1 MILPSFLEYS
11 AESLEQKIDKI
22 LVNYDKFQK
31 IVNLEKKSQNV
42 EITEKIENLELAE
55 NSFEKNS
62 GEILG
67 KDDKKV
73 KKTWSLHLDF
83 VLEQFAKDRFVMK
96 SLGLDSVFS
105 IFEKKMRNQKLN
117 LTVHLMGENE
127 DWQDAFNFWQQF
139 KIPQNWQIQLF
150 VPSKMT
156 KLFTFEK
163 PNLATFQW
171 LDLGDWED
179 AKELEN
185 EIENLDETL
194 GNPKKTPKK
203 FLLMTVKAG
212 LSGQI
217 MTVETKN
224 KAVEMVKNNPKVDFI
239 LDGGW
244 RVQDQQI
251 FSNFQNVNLVS
262 YSSFWKNI

>member
-96 SLGLDSVFS
+96 SLGLDLVFS

-127 DWQDAFNFWQQF
+127 DWQDAFNFWQEF

-150 VPSKMT
+150 VPFKMT
-156 KLFTFEK
+156 KLFTFDK
-163 PNLATFQW
+163 PNLTTFQW
-171 LDLGDWED
+171 QDLGDWE
-179 AKELEN
+179 N
-185 EIENLDETL
+185 EKPEKLISR
-194 GNPKKTPKK
+194 KI
-203 FLLMTVKAG
+203 LLMTVKAG

-217 MTVETKN
+217 MTTETKN
-224 KAVEMVKNNPKVDFI
+224 KTIQMVKNNPKVDFI

-251 FSNFQNVNLVS
+251 FDNFGNVDLVS